1 MKQLLF
7 FLFLCA
13 TLTFVASCTIPG
25 QMPGMAGLSDNDKV
39 MHNVGEVNLLG
50 HKLRILEN
58 FVTEYLLF
66 HTIES
71 VVLPVCSGADTP
83 KLDS

>member
-1 MKQLLF
+1 
-7 FLFLCA
+7 
-13 TLTFVASCTIPG
+13 
-25 QMPGMAGLSDNDKV
+25 

-58 FVTEYLLF
+58 FITEYLLF

-71 VVLPVCSGADTP
+71 VVLPVCPGADTP
-83 KLDS
+83 KLDSSDCSIRFLFLGPFSIHKTYVDNTFLSDLLQ